1 MDDILS
7 RLSAMMSGS
16 DGGQN
21 PFPPP
26 IAAEE
31 NDQEVALLRA
41 LSPYL
46 SPARAEKL
54 EEAVRLMGL
63 MKLIPLLREGGIDR

>member
-1 MDDILS
+1 MEDILS
-7 RLSAMMSGS
+7 RLSAMMNNA
-16 DGGQN
+16 DNGQSTL
-21 PFPPP
+21 PQGLPVD
-26 IAAEE
+26 E

-41 LSPYL
+41 LEPYL

-63 MKLIPLLREGGIDR
+63 MKLIPLLREGEN